1 MQCKS
6 ISKFRDGARCRRAD
20 RKASRSPDA
29 RSGKSR
35 TIAVLFA
42 ALLAL
47 AYGAPVSGAQTTYP
61 TRPIELVNP
70 FGAGGDSDVSGR
82 GAAKAAEKFLR
93 KPIIT
98 VNRPGAGG
106 AIGFASLHAAR
117 PDGYTIGWVSSSLLT
132 ASNLG
137 NVKFSYSDLE
147 HIALMARIPTVIA
160 VKADAPWKTFRDFI
174 QYAKSKPRAI
184 RLGDSGTGSFTYVAA
199 KALEDI
205 TGVEFSS
212 VPVGAQRRVASLL
225 GGEVEASIVHPGEV
239 LAQFNGKQIRFLA
252 ISGANRNPQFAD
264 VPTFKELGVDV
275 GVENFRSVAAPKG
288 VQKEVIAALANAYE
302 KASRE
307 KEWLQVATNLG
318 YEPIFLGP
326 QEHAKFMADQN
337 ARIKSILKK
346 VKIVK

>member
-6 ISKFRDGARCRRAD
+6 ITKFRGSACRRRAD
-20 RKASRSPDA
+20 GKAS
-29 RSGKSR
+29 GL
-35 TIAVLFA
+35 TILFA
-42 ALLAL
+42 ALFAF
-47 AYGAPVSGAQTTYP
+47 AYGAPVSGAQTAYP

-82 GAAKAAEKFLR
+82 AAAKAAERHLG

-132 ASNLG
+132 TSNLG
-137 NVKFSYSDLE
+137 NIKFSYLDLE
-147 HIALMARIPTVIA
+147 HIALMAQIPTVIA

-174 QYAKSKPRAI
+174 QFAKSKPRAI

-239 LAQFNGKQIRFLA
+239 LAQYKGKQIRFLV
-252 ISGANRNPQFAD
+252 ISGASRSPQFAE
-264 VPTFKELGVDV
+264 VPTFKELGADV
-275 GVENFRSVAAPKG
+275 GVENFRAVAAPKG
-288 VQKEVIAALANAYE
+288 VQKEVIAALAKAYE
-302 KASRE
+302 KASKE
-307 KEWLQVATNLG
+307 KEWLTVAANIG
-318 YEPIFLGP
+318 YKPIFLGP
-326 QEHAKFMADQN
+326 QEHAKFIAEQDS
-337 ARIKSILKK
+337 RIKSILKK
-346 VKIVK
+346 VNPGK